1 MVQRILVV
9 DDDREIVRLVKAY
22 LERSGYEVL
31 VAYDGESA
39 LHMLRR
45 ERPDLMLLDLMLP
58 GRDGLDVTR
67 VVRSD
72 GSLAALPIIV
82 LTARVEDQDK
92 IVGLELGADDYVTK
106 PFNPGEVVAR
116 VRAVLR
122 RVHGE
127 IAQPMMLRA
136 GDVVVDLDRHQVTV
150 AGQVVLI
157 AFGITTG
164 ALYLNGELSG
174 ITAAAMVVVL
184 LRVVE
189 AAGSL
194 SLLATPIA
202 AVERLLTELRDLVD
216 EDTAAAAPGP
226 VRTESAETGRPPAV
240 RLTGVDYRYADGTQA
255 LDGIDL
261 DIAPGQITVLV
272 GASGSGK
279 STLLDVLAGLR
290 DPSSGQVLL
299 DHEPADPGRRIAGA
313 SVVFQTTA
321 LRPGT
326 LRENVVTAV
335 APDLAEIADL
345 AQLAPVL
352 DALPNGWDSRVGDGA
367 NALSGGERQRVGLAR
382 ALAKPAGLLL
392 VDEATSALDVI
403 TERAVADSLRTI
415 RGTRT
420 VVAVTHRPALVALA
434 DAVVVLDGGR
444 VVDAGGVDELLARG
458 GVFAD
463 LWERWRESEGW
474 QV

>member
-150 AGQVVLI
+150 AGQVVHLTPTE
-157 AFGITTG
+157 FG
-164 ALYLNGELSG
+164 
-174 ITAAAMVVVL
+174 L
-184 LRVVE
+184 L
-189 AAGSL
+189 
-194 SLLATPIA
+194 
-202 AVERLLTELRDLVD
+202 
-216 EDTAAAAPGP
+216 
-226 VRTESAETGRPPAV
+226 
-240 RLTGVDYRYADGTQA
+240 
-255 LDGIDL
+255 
-261 DIAPGQITVLV
+261 
-272 GASGSGK
+272 
-279 STLLDVLAGLR
+279 
-290 DPSSGQVLL
+290 
-299 DHEPADPGRRIAGA
+299 
-313 SVVFQTTA
+313 
-321 LRPGT
+321 
-326 LRENVVTAV
+326 
-335 APDLAEIADL
+335 
-345 AQLAPVL
+345 
-352 DALPNGWDSRVGDGA
+352 
-367 NALSGGERQRVGLAR
+367 R
-382 ALAKPAGLLL
+382 ALAEEAG
-392 VDEATSALDVI
+392 
-403 TERAVADSLRTI
+403 R
-415 RGTRT
+415 
-420 VVAVTHRPALVALA
+420 
-434 DAVVVLDGGR
+434 
-444 VVDAGGVDELLARG
+444 
-458 GVFAD
+458 
-463 LWERWRESEGW
+463 
-474 QV
+474 